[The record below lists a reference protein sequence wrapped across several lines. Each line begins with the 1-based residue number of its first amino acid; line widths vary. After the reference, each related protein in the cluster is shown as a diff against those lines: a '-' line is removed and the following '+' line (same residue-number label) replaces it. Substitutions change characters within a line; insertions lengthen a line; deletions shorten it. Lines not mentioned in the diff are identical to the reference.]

1 LGKGYREI
9 ADDSKQRV
17 ETMKSLGRLPILIL
31 LILLILAGCA
41 RREAPP
47 EPIAPAGKV
56 RMPAKMGFTIQA
68 GAFSKAENAAKLT
81 SRLNREGLSAY
92 YFVYKTGLYKV
103 RFGNFKTAEAAME
116 RARRLAEKGI
126 IEEFWIVSPRE
137 YAIAQREEKGE
148 TYVRDELVRTA
159 RSFIGVLYLWG
170 GDSADEG
177 FDCSGFTMAVY
188 QYNGLMLPHSSR
200 EQSEMGTSV
209 NRGNLEKGDL
219 VFFKTNNSGKVSHV
233 GVYIGSGR
241 FIHAPGRGKKI
252 GIESLDSNYYSK
264 HYAGGRSL
272 L

>member
-1 LGKGYREI
+1 LNRN
-9 ADDSKQRV
+9 R
-17 ETMKSLGRLPILIL
+17 TL
-31 LILLILAGCA
+31 LFLLVVLILAGCA
-41 RREAPP
+41 RKGAPP
-47 EPIAPAGKV
+47 EPIRPAGKGP
-56 RMPAKMGFTIQA
+56 MPAKMGFTIQA
-68 GAFSKAENAAKLT
+68 GAFSKAENAARLT
-81 SRLNREGLSAY
+81 GKLNREGLSAY

-103 RFGNFKTAEAAME
+103 RFGNFKTAGAAAE

-137 YAIAQREEKGE
+137 YAISLKEEKGE
-148 TYVRDELVRTA
+148 QYVRDEIVRTA
-159 RSFIGVLYLWG
+159 RSFIGVPYLWG

-200 EQSEMGTSV
+200 DQSEMGMPSS
-209 NRGNLEKGDL
+209 RGNLEKGDL
-219 VFFKTNNSGKVSHV
+219 VFFNTNNSGKISHV

-252 GIESLDSNYYSK
+252 GIESLESSYYST